1 MEIRRATAQDHQ
13 RIMEIDRAAQ
23 DFMIQTGNPHQWGHF
38 YPESSLIEK
47 DIENGVCHVI
57 CADGDVHGVFALME
71 GPDPTYR
78 YIEGGNW
85 LNDAPYLVI
94 HRIAGDG
101 QVHGLVTKAAEYAKG
116 LSANVRVDTY
126 HENVSMQRQI
136 SKNGFVECGT
146 IYLED
151 GSPRIAYQWA
161 KK

>member
-13 RIMEIDRAAQ
+13 RIMEIYRAAQ

-57 CADGDVHGVFALME
+57 CEDDDVHGVFALME

-101 QVHGLVTKAAEYAKG
+101 QVHGLVTHAAEYAKG

-126 HENVSMQRQI
+126 HENVIMQRQI
-136 SKNGFVECGT
+136 SKNGFVKCGT

-151 GSPRIAYQWA
+151 GSPRIAYHWA

>member
-13 RIMEIDRAAQ
+13 RIMEIYRAAQ

-126 HENVSMQRQI
+126 HEN
-136 SKNGFVECGT
+136 
-146 IYLED
+146 
-151 GSPRIAYQWA
+151 RIAYQWA